1 MKRLK
6 YIFLMSFILL
16 ISVGL
21 TSCKDEKDFSST
33 PIEVT
38 QVYLEDYEST
48 VPDRPVS
55 FARLGQLIRIEGS
68 GFLGM
73 KKVII
78 NGYETYFN
86 TTYITDNS
94 MLITI
99 SAKTPVV
106 DAEADLRNKITFVK
120 DATEFT
126 YDFVI
131 RAAAPSITNI
141 SNTLPKAGETVTVY
155 GANLQEITKVTLPD
169 SSEVTTGIVSD
180 VEGEWFTFVMPDG
193 VTEGGFIYSEGAN
206 GIAASPAYFNLS
218 NCMVLDF
225 DGNGAQGFWS
235 WSATGSM
242 INADDLVNDP
252 LASGRGKCVQL
263 IPERILTGAN
273 GGVIAGKSR
282 ASECWTAGNGNAS
295 DDWTRMYSTI
305 PASTPVTEV
314 AFQFD
319 IYVPE
324 FWSTTGHIEIA
335 LYNNF
340 NFAGIGSDDD
350 NGRTAYYVPYIQDG
364 TVVPFKTSG
373 WVTVTIPFSEFG
385 YYAKQIADD
394 KLPTF
399 ENVVNDRL
407 AATYRNFGMGI
418 VNTDFK
424 YKGVTITSSLFN
436 QKIYADNWRVVPYKK
451 IVVSDFNDDEE

>member
-1 MKRLK
+1 MKKFK
-6 YIFLMSFILL
+6 YIFLMSFVLL

-21 TSCKDEKDFSST
+21 TSCKDEKDPGST
-33 PIEVT
+33 PISVT
-38 QVYLEDYEST
+38 QIYLQDYKST
-48 VPDRPVS
+48 VPDRPVT

-94 MLITI
+94 MLINI
-99 SAKTPVV
+99 SAKTPIV
-106 DAEADLRNKITFVK
+106 DAEADLRNKITFIK
-120 DATEFT
+120 DDVEFT

-141 SNTLPKAGETVTVY
+141 SNTLPKAGETVIVY
-155 GANLQEITKVTLPD
+155 GVNLQEITKVTLPGAI
-169 SSEVTTGIVSD
+169 ELTTGIVSD
-180 VEGEWFTFVMPDG
+180 IDGEWFTFVMPDG
-193 VTEGGFIYSEGAN
+193 VTESGSVYSEGAN
-206 GIAASPAYFNLS
+206 GIAASPAYFNVSSCL
-218 NCMVLDF
+218 VLDF
-225 DGNGAQGFWS
+225 DGNGTQGFWS

-252 LASGRGKCVQL
+252 LSTGRGKCVQL

-282 ASECWTAGNGNAS
+282 ATECWTAGNGNAS
-295 DDWTRMYSTI
+295 DDWTRMYNLIPST
-305 PASTPVTEV
+305 TPVTEV

-373 WVTVTIPFSEFG
+373 WVTVTIPFSNFG

-394 KLPTF
+394 KMPTF

-424 YKGVTITSSLFN
+424 YNGVTITSSLFN
-436 QKIYADNWRVVPYKK
+436 QKIYADNWRVVPCKK
-451 IVVSDFNDDEE
+451 IVVSDFNDEE